1 MLTLLKVNK
10 IVSATFF
17 TDWQV
22 LYFVQIN
29 IDYDDGAVQHKE
41 ISAWFFYW
49 KLDECISVLTLI
61 SFKSQSVKFLLKK
74 TSSLGIK
81 NRWDT
86 HVLIQDM
93 KV

>member
-22 LYFVQIN
+22 LYFAQTN

-41 ISAWFFYW
+41 ISA
-49 KLDECISVLTLI
+49 
-61 SFKSQSVKFLLKK
+61 
-74 TSSLGIK
+74 
-81 NRWDT
+81 
-86 HVLIQDM
+86 
-93 KV
+93 

>member
-22 LYFVQIN
+22 LYFAQIN

-41 ISAWFFYW
+41 ISA
-49 KLDECISVLTLI
+49 
-61 SFKSQSVKFLLKK
+61 
-74 TSSLGIK
+74 
-81 NRWDT
+81 
-86 HVLIQDM
+86 
-93 KV
+93 

>member
-1 MLTLLKVNK
+1 MVYSLYILVVKTVAKVSSIKKSNKFYNLFSIMLTLLKVNK

-41 ISAWFFYW
+41 ISA
-49 KLDECISVLTLI
+49 
-61 SFKSQSVKFLLKK
+61 
-74 TSSLGIK
+74 
-81 NRWDT
+81 
-86 HVLIQDM
+86 
-93 KV
+93 